1 MRKERGIRESKKLC
15 FRIGSKMESIR
26 IKKSELFL
34 LRKISRRNRGIMM
47 TETGTATEEI
57 IETAKGGI
65 EEDTETEA
73 TEEKEAKK
81 GREEETEVTEE
92 REEKEGIE
100 GEMAKE
106 GEEEIEIETTMLT
119 INTKKEENAQ
129 EEIEIE
135 KVEKRKNMLTKKP
148 AKRPI
153 IKKSTKRKL
162 CKIKTVNFSLFRAVH
177 KEIS

>member
-1 MRKERGIRESKKLC
+1 
-15 FRIGSKMESIR
+15 MESIR

-47 TETGTATEEI
+47 TEIGTATEEI

-92 REEKEGIE
+92 REDKEGIE

-119 INTKKEENAQ
+119 INTKKEENAL
-129 EEIEIE
+129 EEIEIEE

-162 CKIKTVNFSLFRAVH
+162 WKIKTVNFSLLRTVH